1 MDALMMRIKAGKVPW
16 MSTVLRYNCLEEV
29 TALGVEPRV
38 PRGRAPPDKGKN
50 REYAKKS
57 YYKHHDKNK
66 KKNIVNQ
73 IRRGS
78 QPKQETLERYG
89 LSENKEA

>member
-1 MDALMMRIKAGKVPW
+1 MLSRESRVGER
-16 MSTVLRYNCLEEV
+16 LR
-29 TALGVEPRV
+29 TT
-38 PRGRAPPDKGKN
+38 KGKN

-78 QPKQETLERYG
+78 QPKQETLEKYG
-89 LSENKEA
+89 LSEERDRTQANKEA

>member
-1 MDALMMRIKAGKVPW
+1 MRSVLSRESRVGERLRTRGK
-16 MSTVLRYNCLEEV
+16 
-29 TALGVEPRV
+29 TA
-38 PRGRAPPDKGKN
+38 

-73 IRRGS
+73 LRRGS

-89 LSENKEA
+89 LSENDKEA

>member
-1 MDALMMRIKAGKVPW
+1 MDEHGR
-16 MSTVLRYNCLEEV
+16 LRYNCLEAV

-57 YYKHHDKNK
+57 FYKHHDKNK
-66 KKNIVNQ
+66 KKNIIVNQ
-73 IRRGS
+73 LRRGS